1 LTRIVEPGSFEKN
14 ELVKEV
20 EFGVEEVEARRREL
34 NDSKLMMKMMKKKYE
49 LSESTAGVSLYRF

>member
-1 LTRIVEPGSFEKN
+1 MRIVEPGSFEKN

-20 EFGVEEVEARRREL
+20 ECGVEEVEARRREL
-34 NDSKLMMKMMKKKYE
+34 NDSTLMMKTMKKKYE

>member
-1 LTRIVEPGSFEKN
+1 MRIVEPGSFEKN

-20 EFGVEEVEARRREL
+20 ECGVEEVEARRREL